1 MDSLSQRGTI
11 RWSFLR
17 LKTITLLISVIVAI
31 IAILIHYAL
40 INIPHV
46 HSGFVVLLVGYL
58 ILAAGNVL
66 RGI

>member
-1 MDSLSQRGTI
+1 MDSLSQRWTI

-17 LKTITLLISVIVAI
+17 LKTMTFLISVIVAI

-46 HSGFVVLLVGYL
+46 HSGFVVLPVGYL

-66 RGI
+66 SGI

>member
-1 MDSLSQRGTI
+1 MDSLSQRRTI

-17 LKTITLLISVIVAI
+17 LKTITFLISVIVV

-46 HSGFVVLLVGYL
+46 HRGFVVLLVGYL

-66 RGI
+66 SGI

>member
-1 MDSLSQRGTI
+1 MDSLSQRRTI

-17 LKTITLLISVIVAI
+17 LKTITFLISVIVV

-66 RGI
+66 SGI